1 MNSQL
6 HELESRL
13 DKKFNK
19 INIINQHIVSMLNRV
34 LLVFDKILKQI
45 NTITIKIL
53 NLENNNNINN

>member
-34 LLVFDKILKQI
+34 LIVFDKILKQL

>member
-34 LLVFDKILKQI
+34 LIVFDKILKQL

-53 NLENNNNINN
+53 NLENNNINN

>member
-1 MNSQL
+1 MNIQL

-19 INIINQHIVSMLNRV
+19 INLINQHIVSMLNRI
-34 LLVFDKILKQI
+34 LIVFDKILKQI

-53 NLENNNNINN
+53 NLENNNINN

>member
-34 LLVFDKILKQI
+34 LIVFDKILKQI

-53 NLENNNNINN
+53 NLENK

>member
-34 LLVFDKILKQI
+34 LIVFDKILKQI

>member
-1 MNSQL
+1 MNSQF
-6 HELESRL
+6 HELETRL

>member
-6 HELESRL
+6 HELETRL

-53 NLENNNNINN
+53 NLENNNINN

>member
-6 HELESRL
+6 HELETRL

>member
-19 INIINQHIVSMLNRV
+19 INLINQHIVSMLNRI
-34 LLVFDKILKQI
+34 LIVFDKILKQL

>member
-19 INIINQHIVSMLNRV
+19 INTINQHIISMLNRV
-34 LLVFDKILKQI
+34 LTVYDKLLKQI

-53 NLENNNNINN
+53 KLENNDY